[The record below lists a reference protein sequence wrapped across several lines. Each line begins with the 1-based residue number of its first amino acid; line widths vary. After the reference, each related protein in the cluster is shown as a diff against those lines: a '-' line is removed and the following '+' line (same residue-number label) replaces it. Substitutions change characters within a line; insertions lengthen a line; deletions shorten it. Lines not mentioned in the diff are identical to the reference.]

1 MKKAL
6 LATGN
11 ALIAEASPYD
21 SIWGAEGT
29 GLSPTH
35 PDAKDPSKWRG
46 RSRSQAHSNYVHR
59 GGRNLLGVA
68 LMEVRSQLAAAD
80 RRE

>member
-46 RSRSQAHSNYVHR
+46 RSNYVHR
-59 GGRNLLGVA
+59 GGQNLLGIA